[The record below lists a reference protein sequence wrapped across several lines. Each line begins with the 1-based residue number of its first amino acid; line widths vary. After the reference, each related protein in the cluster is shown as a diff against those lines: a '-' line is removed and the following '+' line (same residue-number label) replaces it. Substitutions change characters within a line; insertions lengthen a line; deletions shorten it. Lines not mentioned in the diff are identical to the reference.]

1 MGAIE
6 GLGYGFAVA
15 LAPANLFACF
25 VGVLVGTIVGIL
37 PGIGPVGA
45 MALLLPSTFVMDPA
59 TALIMLAGIYY
70 GSMYG
75 GSTTSILVNVPG
87 EASSVVTAIDGYQM
101 AKNGRAGA
109 ALCVS
114 AVGSFIAGSVGVVG
128 IVLFAAWLANLALNF
143 GPPEYFA
150 MTVSGLLLL
159 SRLTGGSAVRALV
172 MVAIGLAIGTVGME
186 PISGFRRF
194 TFGSLQLSQGIELVP
209 VIMGIYGVAEV
220 LAIAESGIRKA
231 NIDKVRVR
239 ELLPTRLEWK
249 QSSWPIARG
258 SVIGFLTG
266 LVPGPATVLST
277 FIAYMVEKRVSRTP
291 ERFGKGAIEGVAGP
305 EAANNGST
313 AGAMVPLLSLGI
325 PFSPATAILLGAF
338 VIHGLQPGPL
348 LMTQRPEV
356 FWGLIASMY
365 VGNAMLLILNL
376 PLVGVFVSVLRLPQ
390 HILATLVLLLCLV
403 GAYSLNNS
411 ILDLWVLTVTGI
423 LGYGLRKLAID
434 PAPLVVAL
442 VLGPIMEK
450 SLRQTLFMARGDWSD
465 IFTRPLSVTL
475 LLVGIIGFA
484 GPWLIALVRGRTKPR
499 REVKGPPSPLP
510 TERISIQ

>member
-1 MGAIE
+1 MGALE
-6 GLGYGFAVA
+6 GLAFGFGVA
-15 LAPANLFACF
+15 FTPANLFACF
-25 VGVLVGTIVGIL
+25 VGVLIGTLVGIL

-45 MALLLPSTFVMDPA
+45 MALLLPSTFALEPA

-87 EASSVVTAIDGYQM
+87 EAASVVTAIDGYQM
-101 AKNGRAGA
+101 TRNGRAGA
-109 ALCVS
+109 ALSVS
-114 AVGSFIAGSVGVVG
+114 AVGSFLAGSVGVVG
-128 IVLFAAWLANLALNF
+128 IVLFAGWLADQALRF

-159 SRLTGGSAVRALV
+159 SRLSGGSAVRSLV
-172 MVAIGLAIGTVGME
+172 MVAIGLALGTVGME

-194 TFGSLQLSQGIELVP
+194 TFGSVQLSQGVELVP
-209 VIMGIYGVAEV
+209 VIMGLYGVAEV
-220 LAIAESGIRKA
+220 LAIAASGIKKA
-231 NIDKVRVR
+231 HIERVR
-239 ELLPTRLEWK
+239 LRELFPTRHEWK

-258 SVIGFLTG
+258 SVVGFLTG
-266 LVPGPATVLST
+266 LIPGPATVLAT
-277 FIAYMVEKRVSRTP
+277 FVAYMMERKISRTP

-305 EAANNGST
+305 EAANNGAT

-348 LMTQRPEV
+348 LMAQRPDV
-356 FWGLIASMY
+356 FWGLVASMY
-365 VGNAMLLILNL
+365 VGNALLLVLNL
-376 PLVGVFVSVLRLPQ
+376 PLVGLFVSVLRLPQ
-390 HILATLVLLLCLV
+390 HVLATLVLLLCLV

-411 ILDLWVLTVTGI
+411 LLDLWVLTVTGI
-423 LGYGLRKLAID
+423 LGYGLRRLAID

-450 SLRQTLFMARGDWSD
+450 SLRQTLFMARGNWTD
-465 IFTRPLSVTL
+465 IFARPLSVAL
-475 LLVGIIGFA
+475 LLVGFAVFA
-484 GPWLIALVRGRTKPR
+484 GPPLTALARRTLGGRPAVPEVPR
-499 REVKGPPSPLP
+499 
-510 TERISIQ
+510 